1 MKLLVLGATGGTGRQ
16 VVGQALAAGH
26 EVTAYVR
33 NPTNLERSPGL
44 RIAAGDAADGTALE
58 RALQGQEAVVSTIGV
73 RQSFRSGQLF
83 SRSMKA
89 LAPAMERRGVR
100 RLVLMSSFGVGES
113 LRDAPTLLRL
123 HYRVF
128 LHGIF
133 ADKKAAEDYLRTTR
147 LDWTFVYP
155 VLLTDGP
162 HTGRYRAGERL
173 ALEGWPKI
181 SRADVADFILAE
193 LRRPAYVRKT
203 AVLSY

>member
-16 VVGQALAAGH
+16 VVIQALEAGH

-33 NPTNLERSPGL
+33 KPSQLAKQAGL
-44 RIAAGDAADGTALE
+44 RVAAGDATDVDALE
-58 RALQGQEAVVSTIGV
+58 RALPDQDAVVSTLG
-73 RQSFRSGQLF
+73 RRRSFRSAHLF
-83 SRSMKA
+83 TRSMQA
-89 LAPAMERRGVR
+89 LAPAMETCGVR

-113 LRDAPTLLRL
+113 IRDAPPLLRL

-147 LDWTFVYP
+147 LEWTFVYP

-162 HTGRYRAGERL
+162 RTGRYRAGERL
-173 ALEGWPKI
+173 QLTGLPKI
-181 SRADVADFILAE
+181 SRADVAHFILTE
-193 LRRPAYVRKT
+193 LAHPVYVRKT
-203 AVLSY
+203 AVLSS

>member
-1 MKLLVLGATGGTGRQ
+1 MKLLVLGATGATGRQ
-16 VVGQALAAGH
+16 VVGQALQAGH

-33 NPTNLERSPGL
+33 NPSKLAREPGL
-44 RIAAGDAADGTALE
+44 RVAAGDAADAGALE
-58 RALQGQEAVVSTIGV
+58 RALQDKDAVVSTLG
-73 RQSFRSGQLF
+73 RRRSFRSEQLF

-89 LAPAMERRGVR
+89 LAPPMERRGVR

-113 LRDAPTLLRL
+113 LRDAPPLLRL

-147 LDWTFVYP
+147 LEWTFVYP
-155 VLLTDGP
+155 VILTDGP
-162 HTGRYRAGERL
+162 RTGRYRAGERL
-173 ALEGWPKI
+173 ELRGWPTI

-193 LRRPAYVRKT
+193 LRNRAHIRRTV
-203 AVLSY
+203 VLSY

>member
-1 MKLLVLGATGGTGRQ
+1 MKLLVLGATGGTGRHL
-16 VVGQALAAGH
+16 VSQALAAGH

-33 NPTNLERSPGL
+33 NPTNLERAPGL
-44 RIAAGDAADGTALE
+44 RIAAGDAADAAALE
-58 RALQGQEAVVSTIGV
+58 RALEGRDAVASTIGV
-73 RQSFRSGQLF
+73 RNSFRSGQLF
-83 SRSMKA
+83 SRSMRA
-89 LAPAMERRGVR
+89 LAPAMARRGVR

-133 ADKKAAEDYLRTTR
+133 ADKKAAEDYLRTTE

-155 VLLTDGP
+155 VILTDGP
-162 HTGRYRAGERL
+162 RTGRYRAGERL

-181 SRADVADFILAE
+181 SRADVADFILGE
-193 LRRPAYVRKT
+193 LRSPAYVRKT

>member
-1 MKLLVLGATGGTGRQ
+1 MKLLVLGATGGTGRHL
-16 VVGQALAAGH
+16 VSQALAAGH

-33 NPTNLERSPGL
+33 NPTNLEPN
-44 RIAAGDAADGTALE
+44 
-58 RALQGQEAVVSTIGV
+58 
-73 RQSFRSGQLF
+73 SFRSGQLF
-83 SRSMKA
+83 SRSMRA
-89 LAPAMERRGVR
+89 LAPAMARRGVR

-113 LRDAPTLLRL
+113 LRDAPPLLRL

-133 ADKKAAEDYLRTTR
+133 ADKKAAEDYLRTTE

-155 VLLTDGP
+155 VILTDGP
-162 HTGRYRAGERL
+162 RTGRYRAGERL

-181 SRADVADFILAE
+181 SRADVADFILGE
-193 LRRPAYVRKT
+193 LRNAAYVRKT